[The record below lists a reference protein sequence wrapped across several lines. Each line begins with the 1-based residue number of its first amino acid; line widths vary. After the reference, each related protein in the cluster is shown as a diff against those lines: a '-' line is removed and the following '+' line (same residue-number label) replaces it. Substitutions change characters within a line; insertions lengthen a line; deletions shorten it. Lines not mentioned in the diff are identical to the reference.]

1 MRLPRRL
8 AILSLV
14 GAACGGAA
22 ARPAPSP
29 APAPAAPPA
38 ARPAP
43 EPADATAAGAEPA
56 LPPAIAYISGL
67 MPLRST
73 GVEQFRAKHT
83 TYDGRGVLIA
93 ILDTGVDPAVPGL
106 IVTSAGAPKIL
117 DLRDFSGE
125 GRVALS
131 PVVPTADGTVAVG
144 GRKLVGGGRIRRL
157 TTGTTWYAGMFRELP
172 LGKLPAADINGNGT
186 NTDAFPVIVVKAVD
200 GWVAFLDTNLNGSF
214 EDEMPLHDYR
224 QGRETIAL
232 GTQPITLAANLE
244 ETNGVPALDLVFDN
258 GGHGTHVAGIAA
270 GHNLF
275 NVAGFDGVA
284 PGAQLIGLKIANSA
298 RGGISVNGSME
309 RAMIYAARFAEQ
321 RGLPLVLNLSFGVGN
336 EREGRAVIDSIVNA
350 FLERHPTVVFAISAG
365 NDGPGLSTTGFP
377 GSADLALS
385 VGAVFPGAFARP
397 AQGGAP
403 PAGDVVGWWSSRGGD
418 LAKPDIV
425 TPGLAFS
432 SVPRWDTGNEIKG
445 GTSMAAPHAAGLA
458 ACLVSALAQE
468 GRAVGAAEIAQAL
481 RVSAVPFAGASAID
495 QGAGMPQ
502 LEAAY
507 RWLIA
512 AHQGSE
518 YLVHATNGASAAYR
532 RQGFAG
538 PADTI
543 ELFRVRHVA
552 GLRAAEFL
560 LRSNVP
566 WLSVPP
572 TVPAGARETE
582 VAVIYSQ
589 ARLPGPGVYVGTVT
603 AWNPSDT
610 LAGPLF
616 TLVNTVSIPFD
627 LGARPLYDAERALG
641 PARVQRYFLRVA
653 RPGATLRVT
662 VTVPDSAG
670 QRATVRLYE
679 PNGQPFRDAEEIDVG
694 RGGSGTA
701 RIVVRAEDLIPGVYE
716 LDVTAPPL
724 GGAAV
729 TARAE
734 LGPVDVAPALGG
746 LELSDP
752 GTASATVRLT
762 QALIGAERGFNVTGR
777 GAPAES
783 ISVRV
788 PEWAARAVI
797 DVQMPREQW
806 DEFTDFGVTDFD
818 STGQQ
823 VGQGAMNYAFARHSF
838 DVAPGLRKAPVTIEL
853 FPAFARDG
861 GAQPWRA
868 TVRVRFLFRDPQP
881 FGGARDVTVVAG
893 GRAVAPLTQPPLL
906 ALPVGFTPLVEVS
919 AQAPGG
925 GTGAD
930 AVRRVPLSAARP

>member
-1 MRLPRRL
+1 MRLPWRL

-29 APAPAAPPA
+29 APAPAAPPTVKG
-38 ARPAP
+38 AP

-73 GVEQFRAKHT
+73 GVEQFRAKHP

-172 LGKLPAADINGNGT
+172 LGKLPASDINGNGT

-284 PGAQLIGLKIANSA
+284 PGAQLLGLKIANSA
-298 RGGISVNGSME
+298 RGGISVNGSMQ
-309 RAMIYAARFAEQ
+309 RAMVYAARYAQQ
-321 RGLPLVLNLSFGVGN
+321 RNLPLVLNLSFGVGN
-336 EREGRAVIDSIVNA
+336 ELEGRAVIDSIVNA
-350 FLERHPTVVFAISAG
+350 FLTAHPSIVFTISAG
-365 NDGPGLSTTGFP
+365 NDGPGLSTLGFP

-385 VGAVFPGAFARP
+385 VGAVYPGVFSRAP
-397 AQGGAP
+397 QPGVP
-403 PAGDVVGWWSSRGGD
+403 PAPDVLAWFSSRGGD
-418 LAKPDIV
+418 VDKPDV
-425 TPGLAFS
+425 VAPGVAYS

-458 ACLVSALAQE
+458 ACLISAMLQE
-468 GRAVGAAEIAQAL
+468 GRKVSAAELAQAL
-481 RVSAVPFAGASAID
+481 RASALPVGGATAID
-495 QGAGMPQ
+495 EGAGVPR

-507 RWLIA
+507 RWLLSG
-512 AHQGSE
+512 HQGSE
-518 YLVHATNGASAAYR
+518 YVGRTEGGASGAFR
-532 RQGFAG
+532 RDGFAG
-538 PADTI
+538 PADTLQ
-543 ELFRVRHVA
+543 LFHVRHVA
-552 GLRAAEFL
+552 GLRAAQFL
-560 LRSNVP
+560 LRSSVAWLGVP
-566 WLSVPP
+566 GLVQ
-572 TVPAGARETE
+572 AGARETE
-582 VAVIYSQ
+582 IPVVYSR
-589 ARLPGPGVYVGTVT
+589 APLAAPGVYVGAVS

-616 TLVNTVSIPFD
+616 TLPNTVIVPYD
-627 LGARPLYDAERALG
+627 LASRPLYDERRGIG
-641 PARVQRYFLRVA
+641 PGRVQRYFLRA
-653 RPGATLRVT
+653 TPAGATLLARVT
-662 VTVPDSAG
+662 LPDSAE
-670 QRATVRLYE
+670 QRATARLYE
-679 PNGQPFRDAEEIDVG
+679 PNGQPFRDVEEVQLG
-694 RGGSGTA
+694 RTDPGTGGF
-701 RIVVRAEDLIPGVYE
+701 VVRAEDLVPGVYE
-716 LDVTAPPL
+716 LDVIAPPL
-724 GGAAV
+724 SGV
-729 TARAE
+729 N
-734 LGPVDVAPALGG
+734 
-746 LELSDP
+746 
-752 GTASATVRLT
+752 ATVRAEVAPLT
-762 QALIGAERGFNVTGR
+762 LSGSEASNPGSGTAGGRVTAVLMGAEWSVDVTGR
-777 GAPAES
+777 GAPPES
-783 ISVRV
+783 LTVRV
-788 PEWAARAVI
+788 PDWASRAVI

-806 DEFTDFGVTDFD
+806 GEFTDFGVTEYD
-818 STGQQ
+818 SAGQQ
-823 VGQGAMNYAFARHSF
+823 VGQGAMNYAIGRHSF
-838 DVAPGLRKAPVTIEL
+838 DVPSALKNRPVTIEL

-861 GAQPWRA
+861 GAHPWRT
-868 TVRVRFLFRDPQP
+868 TVRVRFLLRDARP
-881 FGGARDVTVVAG
+881 FGAGADVSVVAKAG
-893 GRAVAPLTQPPLL
+893 NSSMVTGR
-906 ALPVGFTPLVEVS
+906 
-919 AQAPGG
+919 
-925 GTGAD
+925 
-930 AVRRVPLSAARP
+930 